1 MYRQSF
7 APPPAQS
14 PPLHHPVPQHV
25 STVPM
30 MRSPPPPAS
39 QQPPSSGYGNPYQ
52 PSPAQGGSGTYAP
65 GFSGFINDPTAQ
77 MGFQVGKTAMAA
89 GQEYM
94 EQNFN
99 RYVSIPALKHYFN
112 VSNSYVLN
120 KLALVLFPWR
130 HKPWSRQQARL
141 TTSSAGPNGQI
152 AQQQYSSMFLPP
164 RDDLNSPD
172 MYIPVMALVTYI
184 LLSAVLAG
192 FRGQFH
198 PELLGSITTTA
209 IAVIVFEI
217 LCLKL
222 AMYILSINNES
233 QLLDLVA
240 YSGYK
245 FVGIIATLVMS
256 EILTPGRGTGGWV
269 GWVVFMYTFLA
280 NAFFLLRSLKY
291 VLLPDSTSD
300 ASMRA
305 GSMHTVA
312 RSQRNRR
319 TQFLF
324 IYSYVIQFI
333 FMWVLSRE
341 GPATPASAAAKDGLY
356 EKQAVFHDGFDRRSS
371 LAVKPVM
378 RRQDPSEKAALGRTQ
393 PRSASCYWLLSET
406 LVGEDRNTRNSR
418 SSSPERLVC
427 VSDDFDNPDSS
438 TTNSHHRPPGEAFAM
453 ADIDVKVAQWK
464 LVEVGRVVLI
474 RSGPYTGK
482 LAAIVEIIDH
492 KRVLVDG
499 PSTEENKIV
508 PRHALPLAHA
518 TLTPFVI
525 PKLPR
530 AAGTGPVKK
539 LWEKNEIDG
548 KWAKSTIAQKTE
560 RAERRKNLT
569 DFERFKVLRLKK
581 QARYEVQ
588 KAHAKVRAAAPKS

>member
-1 MYRQSF
+1 MYRGSF

-30 MRSPPPPAS
+30 MRSPPPPAP
-39 QQPPSSGYGNPYQ
+39 QQPPSAGYGGNPYQ

-65 GFSGFINDPTAQ
+65 GFGGFMNEPTAQ
-77 MGFQVGKTAMAA
+77 MGFQVGKSAMAA

-120 KLALVLFPWR
+120 KLVLVLFPWR

-141 TTSSAGPNGQI
+141 TSSSAGPNGQI
-152 AQQQYSSMFLPP
+152 MQQQYSSMFLPP

-184 LLSAVLAG
+184 LLSVLLAG
-192 FRGQFH
+192 FRGNFH

-209 IAVIVFEI
+209 IAVILFEI
-217 LCLKL
+217 MCLKL
-222 AMYILSINNES
+222 ATYILSINNDS

-245 FVGIIATLVMS
+245 FVGIIVTMVAA
-256 EILTPGRGTGGWV
+256 EILNPGQGTGGWV
-269 GWVVFMYTFLA
+269 GWTVFAYTFLA

-291 VLLPDSTSD
+291 VLLPDSTDS
-300 ASMRA
+300 AMHA

-324 IYSYVIQFI
+324 VYSYVVQFI

-341 GPATPASAAAKDGLY
+341 GPSTSG
-356 EKQAVFHDGFDRRSS
+356 
-371 LAVKPVM
+371 
-378 RRQDPSEKAALGRTQ
+378 
-393 PRSASCYWLLSET
+393 SASS
-406 LVGEDRNTRNSR
+406 
-418 SSSPERLVC
+418 
-427 VSDDFDNPDSS
+427 
-438 TTNSHHRPPGEAFAM
+438 
-453 ADIDVKVAQWK
+453 
-464 LVEVGRVVLI
+464 
-474 RSGPYTGK
+474 
-482 LAAIVEIIDH
+482 
-492 KRVLVDG
+492 
-499 PSTEENKIV
+499 
-508 PRHALPLAHA
+508 
-518 TLTPFVI
+518 
-525 PKLPR
+525 
-530 AAGTGPVKK
+530 
-539 LWEKNEIDG
+539 
-548 KWAKSTIAQKTE
+548 
-560 RAERRKNLT
+560 
-569 DFERFKVLRLKK
+569 
-581 QARYEVQ
+581 
-588 KAHAKVRAAAPKS
+588 